1 MSFKQH
7 REVIRERDFIVFVT
21 QNGITEQDEI
31 KMREICEEISEDT
44 EATIA
49 VFPDRVYKEMHKL
62 PLLELIQLREIL
74 DRAIQDLIERDSMN
88 AD

>member
-1 MSFKQH
+1 MPFKQYNK
-7 REVIRERDFIVFVT
+7 VIRERDFIVFVT
-21 QNGITEQDEI
+21 QDGITEQDEI
-31 KMREICEEISEDT
+31 KMREICEDISEDT

-74 DRAIQDLIERDSMN
+74 DRAIEDLLERDAMN